1 MAKEPSLV
9 LCDDLEGWDRGRRG
23 LGEER
28 EASGGGDV
36 YIIMAICIVI
46 WQKPIQHCKKN

>member
-1 MAKEPSLV
+1 M

-23 LGEER
+23 LGEEG

-36 YIIMAICIVI
+36 YIIMADLSCCMEKTNTMLEFFLIYI
-46 WQKPIQHCKKN
+46 